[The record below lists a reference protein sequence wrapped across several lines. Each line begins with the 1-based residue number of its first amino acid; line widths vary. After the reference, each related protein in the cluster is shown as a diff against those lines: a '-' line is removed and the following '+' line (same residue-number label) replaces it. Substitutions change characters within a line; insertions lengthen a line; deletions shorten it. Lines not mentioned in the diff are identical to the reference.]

1 MIDQEHVTDLAKLE
15 AQRKKARGERAREIM
30 DDPLIE
36 EVFEILE
43 QQIYSAWANTTF
55 DQIAVRE
62 EAVRMGRCL
71 TLFKSQFELILRE
84 GRDAEVMIAH
94 EGTEQ

>member
-1 MIDQEHVTDLAKLE
+1 
-15 AQRKKARGERAREIM
+15 
-30 DDPLIE
+30 
-36 EVFEILE
+36 
-43 QQIYSAWANTTF
+43 
-55 DQIAVRE
+55 
-62 EAVRMGRCL
+62 MGRCL

>member
-15 AQRKKARGERAREIM
+15 AQRKKARGERAREI
-30 DDPLIE
+30 
-36 EVFEILE
+36 VFEILE